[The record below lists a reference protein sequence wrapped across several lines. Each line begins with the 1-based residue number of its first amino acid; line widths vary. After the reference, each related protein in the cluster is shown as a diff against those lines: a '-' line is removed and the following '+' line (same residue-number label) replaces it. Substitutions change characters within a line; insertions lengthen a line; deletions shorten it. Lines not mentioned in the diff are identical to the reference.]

1 MEYGEHFK
9 ALFRGLEEEHG
20 RLDRKIVGAIVGFSA
35 GGPVSLSTI
44 KRKKIHVTCEL
55 SLHEE
60 QKPSA
65 EGLRFELLSVGSF
78 DLPTCRAL
86 FTAIGDL
93 SLQATLG
100 HDHTIGVGDV
110 LGGKGPEK
118 VRLVLFSKTE
128 IDGRRY
134 GVYEVV
140 PD

>member
-9 ALFRGLEEEHG
+9 ALFRELEEEHG

-86 FTAIGDL
+86 ARRSRVSMRELDRAL
-93 SLQATLG
+93 WQY
-100 HDHTIGVGDV
+100 
-110 LGGKGPEK
+110 
-118 VRLVLFSKTE
+118 SKE
-128 IDGRRY
+128 HQ
-134 GVYEVV
+134 
-140 PD
+140 